1 MKKKRSNYIRKN
13 GLIVL
18 LITALLFGFIE
29 NKGSLSK
36 VSAEEEERH
45 LIIDITIE
53 NESGTEIKELEGTS
67 LTNCLTK
74 SGISNYQEITCIN
87 FKKGQVTESDWRY
100 ILMNSKASSNKRD
113 FSCLTQILAEDEV
126 TATTILDESNG
137 AFTFPKTLEKVIL
150 PKGLKN
156 IPTRAFENC
165 SNLTEIRIPDE
176 VTVIGNN
183 AFSGCSSLEQIILPD
198 GLTKIDGIFFRC
210 SNLKEL
216 KIPDGVTEISNYSF
230 CGCSSL
236 EELTVPDGVTKIQ
249 RGIFSDCSNLKKITL
264 PNSITEI
271 GPYAFYG
278 CNSLESIT
286 LPDSVIKIDCM
297 AFFGC
302 SSLQEFTVPD
312 NVTEI
317 CGGTF
322 NGCKKLKKLT
332 IPAGIIIS
340 ETAGTELQSALRR
353 SVFMG
358 CQLETL
364 NIIVKEDPNAYN
376 IVQPEMYYT
385 FYGAFGSGR
394 HLMYF
399 YLPDG
404 TPLSE
409 TTSPKLSELVKE
421 YLAESWD
428 GDAED
433 QFWFGWEIGQG
444 SSVNEYSVENK
455 LYHITN
461 NNKNTSWEST
471 QGNYEAVLTADSG
484 YHLPDAIHVMIG
496 DRDAVQGTDYT
507 YDPDTGEVM
516 IDKDAINGDL
526 IIMAEGVRKRYDV
539 TVTTSGCG
547 RTSLKTS
554 DVTVTAGAGSEQEV
568 AVREGD
574 DVSLSFMP
582 EEGNSFVSITVDGE
596 IKEVAGNEYT
606 ISGVQ
611 ETHSVQVVF
620 TDNVTATASPTPDPA
635 SVPTPVPTGSPATEP
650 TLEPTVSPTPEPTA
664 TPTPV
669 PDKDISDIADG
680 LGVSGETAEKIQAV
694 AKELDVSKDTI
705 LVTDKTITSQ
715 KTDNDIKGAYFARI
729 QARATQ
735 ITENNIKLVWNKVK
749 GADGY
754 LVYGNQCNTKKIIHE
769 YKLLKTVTGKQ
780 SYIQRKCKKGSYY
793 KFIVRAYKNID
804 GKKVSIAVSKT
815 IHVVTNGGKNGN
827 AKAVTTNK
835 SRISLKKGK
844 SFQLK
849 AKEKK
854 QKKILRYHR
863 KVCYESS
870 NPKVASISKKGVI
883 KGKKKGK
890 CTIYAYAQ
898 SGIYKKVNINV
909 K

>member
-1 MKKKRSNYIRKN
+1 M
-13 GLIVL
+13 
-18 LITALLFGFIE
+18 
-29 NKGSLSK
+29 
-36 VSAEEEERH
+36 
-45 LIIDITIE
+45 
-53 NESGTEIKELEGTS
+53 
-67 LTNCLTK
+67 
-74 SGISNYQEITCIN
+74 
-87 FKKGQVTESDWRY
+87 
-100 ILMNSKASSNKRD
+100 
-113 FSCLTQILAEDEV
+113 
-126 TATTILDESNG
+126 
-137 AFTFPKTLEKVIL
+137 
-150 PKGLKN
+150 
-156 IPTRAFENC
+156 
-165 SNLTEIRIPDE
+165 
-176 VTVIGNN
+176 
-183 AFSGCSSLEQIILPD
+183 
-198 GLTKIDGIFFRC
+198 
-210 SNLKEL
+210 
-216 KIPDGVTEISNYSF
+216 KIPDGVTEISNTSF
-230 CGCSSL
+230 SGCSSL
-236 EELTVPDGVTKIQ
+236 EELTIPDGVTKIE
-249 RGIFSDCSNLKKITL
+249 RGLFHDCSNLKKITL
-264 PNSITEI
+264 PNGITEI

-278 CNSLESIT
+278 CTSLESIT
-286 LPDSVIKIDCM
+286 PPDSVIKIDCM
-297 AFFGC
+297 AFYGC
-302 SSLQEFTVPD
+302 SSLQEFTVPN

-332 IPAGIIIS
+332 IPAGISIS
-340 ETAGTELQSALRR
+340 ETAGSQLQLGPRR
-353 SVFMG
+353 AVFMG

-376 IVQPEMYYT
+376 MVEPEMYYT
-385 FYGAFGSGR
+385 FYGGFGSGR

-444 SSVNEYSVENK
+444 SSVNEYSVENR

-461 NNKNTSWEST
+461 NNINTSWEST

-526 IIMAEGVRKRYDV
+526 VVMAEGVRKRYDV
-539 TVTTSGCG
+539 T
-547 RTSLKTS
+547 
-554 DVTVTAGAGSEQEV
+554 
-568 AVREGD
+568 
-574 DVSLSFMP
+574 
-582 EEGNSFVSITVDGE
+582 
-596 IKEVAGNEYT
+596 
-606 ISGVQ
+606 
-611 ETHSVQVVF
+611 
-620 TDNVTATASPTPDPA
+620 ATASPTPDP
-635 SVPTPVPTGSPATEP
+635 TPVPTGSPVTEP

-664 TPTPV
+664 TPIPV

-694 AKELDVSKDTI
+694 AKELDVPKDTI

-793 KFIVRAYKNID
+793 KFIVRAYKIID

-898 SGIYKKVNINV
+898 SGIYKKVNIIV